1 VAGYDPQRTR
11 HRPRPGN
18 GSAAPI
24 DTILDGPSEHE
35 DEPVVT
41 DESGVAQPLTDEAP
55 AAEDTVAAPPAR
67 EPAEPETTSAAG
79 MPDPDSEGT
88 VPAVDLSAVPP
99 PPPGPSPARLVL
111 AGGVLAIVLAVLV
124 WLWRRSSSSPDES

>member
-24 DTILDGPSEHE
+24 DTILDGPTETE
-35 DEPVVT
+35 DEAEPVV
-41 DESGVAQPLTDEAP
+41 ADEAP
-55 AAEDTVAAPPAR
+55 AAEHAVAAQPERDA
-67 EPAEPETTSAAG
+67 AEPESTSAAA
-79 MPDPDSEGT
+79 MPDPESEHT
-88 VPAVDLSAVPP
+88 VPTIDLSAVPP

-124 WLWRRSSSSPDES
+124 WLWRRSASNPDES